1 MNEDNNLNCF
11 SDDYLGPNC
20 LYKLI
25 DNRSSNSGRLYL
37 NRNLR
42 YKEKV
47 QKKVPESYCISIKTI
62 PKNVDRSERYLIALV
77 SVNLTSSKSKLV
89 LCIHDINDKDI
100 THDGEI
106 NLKIDP
112 NATISKD
119 RYEDSSLLLIITTTL
134 NESNKY
140 HDEIQQKLLSYFKLV
155 DMNNNDNENDN
166 DLTTESRICIIELI
180 ATNIKVPNTINFK
193 MLAERRTSM
202 YRAFPLSPLSSS
214 SSSSKYINATLSTM
228 NNGSDSNDNIDIMIN
243 IKYGKHI
250 PLRLSKENNGTL
262 KRKHGDNQ
270 DNTCDMSLFFHY
282 IFKDNDT
289 DSLESIV
296 EKTRII
302 GCPFCKFNPCSESKR
317 LTINPSNTKWTPS
330 TVKRISCLVEH
341 MEACHIHF
349 KYDIYYDRDRNLH
362 VFTVRDRSQD
372 DGISYR
378 KSILKNFNFYKR
390 KGQQQ
395 KLIEAVPAIPEES
408 DIRKTTNVD
417 RNTDQKISTQLQLY
431 HATTGIPALDEEFS
445 YNSDDDI
452 DNSQALMQA
461 NLDIFEFED
470 ISLEEKRFMCLWN
483 NHINSLNV
491 FADSYLL
498 SVCTLF
504 IHKHAN
510 YILGHGLRHNL
521 LLHLLN
527 LYDCNLLRSEEIPI
541 LMAELDIVKAKESV

>member
-1 MNEDNNLNCF
+1 MNEDNNHPCF
-11 SDDYLGPNC
+11 SFDYLGPNC

-42 YKEKV
+42 YKERI
-47 QKKVPESYCISIKTI
+47 QKRVPESYCISIKTI
-62 PKNVDRSERYLIALV
+62 TKNVDRSERYLIALV
-77 SVNLTSSKSKLV
+77 SVNLTNSKSKLV
-89 LCIHDINDKDI
+89 LSIHDMNDKDI
-100 THDGEI
+100 TNDSEI
-106 NLKIDP
+106 NLKVDP

-119 RYEDSSLLLIITTTL
+119 RYEDSSLLLVITTTL

-155 DMNNNDNENDN
+155 DTNNDNDNDN
-166 DLTTESRICIIELI
+166 ELSAESRICIVELTT
-180 ATNIKVPNTINFK
+180 TNIKVPNTINFK
-193 MLAERRTSM
+193 MLAENRMGM
-202 YRAFPLSPLSSS
+202 YRAFPSSS
-214 SSSSKYINATLSTM
+214 SSSSSTTKYINATLSTM
-228 NNGSDSNDNIDIMIN
+228 NNGNGSNDNIDIMIN
-243 IKYGKHI
+243 IKYGKQI
-250 PLRLSKENNGTL
+250 PLRLLKDNNETL
-262 KRKHGDNQ
+262 KRKYDNQ

-317 LTINPSNTKWTPS
+317 LTMNPSNTKWTPS
-330 TVKRISCLVEH
+330 TVKRISLLVNH
-341 MEACHIHF
+341 MEACHLHF

-378 KSILKNFNFYKR
+378 KSILKNFNFYR
-390 KGQQQ
+390 QKGQQQ
-395 KLIEAVPAIPEES
+395 KLIKAVPAIPEES
-408 DIRKTTNVD
+408 DVRKATNVD
-417 RNTDQKISTQLQLY
+417 RKTDQKISTQLQLY
-431 HATTGIPALDEEFS
+431 HATTGVPALEEEFS

-491 FADSYLL
+491 FADCYLL